1 MYSKV
6 SKKEYGILYLGG
18 MVLYTDGKKFPDPS
32 AGISNIKVEQSDAAI
47 YSIDG
52 RRLEKVPAHGLYIQN
67 GKKYIAK

>member
-1 MYSKV
+1 
-6 SKKEYGILYLGG
+6 